1 MRISDPTEVESVLSF
16 FRTHLGRELNLT
28 ISMFEG
34 LMQYERVT
42 VQDFAT
48 VMGDQMEAAGW
59 TKDSHGSDL
68 CPKCSPRRPLGR

>member
-1 MRISDPTEVESVLSF
+1 MTVSGFTRVRQPRLPTIFVLASD
-16 FRTHLGRELNLT
+16 
-28 ISMFEG
+28 
-34 LMQYERVT
+34 ERVT
-42 VQDFAT
+42 VQAFAT